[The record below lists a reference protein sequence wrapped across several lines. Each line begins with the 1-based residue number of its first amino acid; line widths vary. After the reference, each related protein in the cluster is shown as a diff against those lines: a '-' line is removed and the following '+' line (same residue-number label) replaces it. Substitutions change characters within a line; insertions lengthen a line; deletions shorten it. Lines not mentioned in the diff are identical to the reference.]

1 MSRLTDRQFLKA
13 QIDLEPLGLIMD
25 GPFEA
30 YFCTPKGARIFA
42 RSGVDGI
49 HFCFVRGF
57 GGDKLAGHDP
67 YRHLEKTKRRMGE
80 CFEKLCKKHC

>member
-1 MSRLTDRQFLKA
+1 MARLTDRQCLKA

-42 RSGVDGI
+42 LSLI
-49 HFCFVRGF
+49 HI
-57 GGDKLAGHDP
+57 
-67 YRHLEKTKRRMGE
+67 
-80 CFEKLCKKHC
+80 